1 MQSSIEY
8 LLVSLCNEI
17 LLIDNYDP
25 VILDG
30 LDNVYDASFNDK
42 LESFNHSI
50 LLLLELC
57 HVLIHLC

>member
-42 LESFNHSI
+42 LESFNLLIGII
-50 LLLLELC
+50 LIMC